1 MGILSVKT
9 ICNKTAMADQSEPA
23 APAAAKPTWATS
35 VFGPLVDG
43 VSSTIK
49 GLLNWRELP
58 KAERH
63 AQKRGM
69 DLPTYMAHKYGEK
82 AAERGRKKDL
92 AQYLAIHQA
101 RRRCLYGEGGK
112 CKDNRCGDS
121 SDSSSDSE

>member
-58 KAERH
+58 KA
-63 AQKRGM
+63 
-69 DLPTYMAHKYGEK
+69 
-82 AAERGRKKDL
+82 AERGRKKAL